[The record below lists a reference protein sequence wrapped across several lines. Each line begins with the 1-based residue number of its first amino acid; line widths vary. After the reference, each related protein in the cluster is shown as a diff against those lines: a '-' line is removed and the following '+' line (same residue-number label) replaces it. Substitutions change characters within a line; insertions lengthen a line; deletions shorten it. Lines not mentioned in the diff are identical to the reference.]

1 MKKIFKN
8 MTLFKTLTITLAV
21 GIFMAVLTSKSN
33 VKADSY
39 VYDFWKNVI
48 PSTEGITYKETYYA
62 KNIKNAYNPNETLNE
77 FRHLADMEVYENNI
91 YVLIKIRKLRKQQIS
106 ILLMV
111 SFIKL

>member
-39 VYDFWKNVI
+39 VYDFWKN
-48 PSTEGITYKETYYA
+48 Y
-62 KNIKNAYNPNETLNE
+62 
-77 FRHLADMEVYENNI
+77 
-91 YVLIKIRKLRKQQIS
+91 
-106 ILLMV
+106 
-111 SFIKL
+111 